1 MNAGETETQNT
12 DNETEECLEIEI
24 EYEWPA
30 ADYDRWAGGRS
41 SSISYT
47 PSPLDDVYKESEMVV
62 EVVITEYLGESVS
75 DGHYFDFTYFK
86 AKI

>member
-1 MNAGETETQNT
+1 MLITIAIVVAVNITMILVMNAGETETQNT

-47 PSPLDDVYKESEMVV
+47 PSSLDEVYKESEMIV
-62 EVVITEYLGESVS
+62 EVVITE
-75 DGHYFDFTYFK
+75 
-86 AKI
+86 